1 MATTSAPGTE
11 FSTDLADTLIGEGIE
26 LPPGLGPW
34 KLAARRLRRN
44 KVALFFGGVF
54 LVIVVLC
61 LLAPVYAHSVA
72 HHGPAA
78 EDITGKV
85 TVGGKPTDI
94 VSPTGIPVGPTWHSS
109 YFLGAD
115 ANGRDVA
122 VRLLYGGRNSL
133 EVGAVA
139 TLITMVLATIV
150 GVVAGYSGGLL
161 DGLLTRALDVIWAYP
176 VVILGVALGA
186 ILAVS
191 GIDVGFVKLKG
202 SS

>member
-44 KVALFFGGVF
+44 KVSLFFGGVF
-54 LVIVVLC
+54 LVIVLLC
-61 LLAPVYAHSVA
+61 LLAPVYAHYVA

-85 TVGGKPTDI
+85 NVGGKPADI
-94 VSPTGIPVGPTWHSS
+94 VSPTGIPVGPTWHSK

-122 VRLLYGGRNSL
+122 VRLLYGGGHPPPSRA
-133 EVGAVA
+133 GATPV
-139 TLITMVLATIV
+139 TLPPPRPPF
-150 GVVAGYSGGLL
+150 GL
-161 DGLLTRALDVIWAYP
+161 
-176 VVILGVALGA
+176 
-186 ILAVS
+186 
-191 GIDVGFVKLKG
+191 
-202 SS
+202 